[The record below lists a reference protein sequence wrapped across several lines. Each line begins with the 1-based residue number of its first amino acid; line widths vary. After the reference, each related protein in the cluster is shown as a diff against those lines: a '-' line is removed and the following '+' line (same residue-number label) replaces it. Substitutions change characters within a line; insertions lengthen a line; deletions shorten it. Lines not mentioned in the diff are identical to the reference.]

1 MRELDIERIALIGR
15 AVSDPNRIVILLKLE
30 NGDMTTQEIM
40 DSMDIN
46 QSNLSYHMSKLLKAD
61 LVSCRRIDG
70 RHIYGLTDSGS
81 RMIGQFKACCRRV
94 PSNDC

>member
-40 DSMDIN
+40 DS
-46 QSNLSYHMSKLLKAD
+46 
-61 LVSCRRIDG
+61 CP
-70 RHIYGLTDSGS
+70 SGS
-81 RMIGQFKACCRRV
+81 A
-94 PSNDC
+94 SHTTT